1 MKFGVSRRNLLQG
14 AAGGLAAQLVDSL
27 SGPQIAEA
35 AEPRFV
41 AVEWG
46 GPYIKAAK
54 EIAAKWDKAK
64 INWVLYT
71 GGAASILPKI
81 KAQWPHPQYDLLAS
95 WDPVFDT
102 MIREDWLETI
112 TAQDIPNLKNVPEDL
127 IIKDKAGNWKS
138 VPRSISG
145 AFFGYRKDTCPVKIK
160 TIDDLLD
167 PRLKGQL
174 CWPAPLENENLQMI
188 ALALHGG
195 GNEHNMEPAWDFMK
209 KLAKSGNIGLVA
221 HAEQEFINAM
231 TTGQVSAG
239 FWNAG
244 PWGTVAKHF
253 PCEFLTKVPDQ
264 PGMKF
269 YLFTEGWC
277 VLKGSKHRKLVMDFI
292 NFGMSPAMDQL
303 LNDAI
308 TEAPTNSKS
317 KPLDDLSYM
326 VFSEKGIKDYTYRPD
341 YNYISKQVDSWQK
354 RFETEIVP
362 LLGV

>member
-1 MKFGVSRRNLLQG
+1 MANSITRRHFLQG
-14 AAGGLAAQLVDSL
+14 LAGAAAAGLVSTVP
-27 SGPQIAEA
+27 GIREA
-35 AEPRFV
+35 HAGEPGFV

-54 EIAAKWDKAK
+54 EIAAKWNKAN
-64 INWVLYT
+64 IDWVLYT

-81 KAQWPHPQYDLLAS
+81 KAQWPHPKYDLLAS

-112 TAQDIPNLKNVPEDL
+112 TEAEVPNLHNVPEDL
-127 IIKDKAGNWKS
+127 ILKDKHGNWKT

-145 AFFGYRKDTCPVKIK
+145 AFFGYRKDICPVKITK
-160 TIDDLLD
+160 IEDLLD

-174 CWPAPLENENLQMI
+174 IWPAPLENENLQMV

-209 KLAKSGNIGLVA
+209 KLAKSGNIGMVA
-221 HAEQEFINAM
+221 QAEQDFINAM

-244 PWGTVAKHF
+244 PWGTVGQHF
-253 PCEFLTKVPDQ
+253 PCEFLTKVPNQ

-269 YLFTEGWC
+269 FIYTEGWC
-277 VLKGSKHRKLVMDFI
+277 VMKHSQNKKSVLDFI
-292 NFGMSPAMDQL
+292 NYGISAPMDQL
-303 LNDAI
+303 LNVAVN
-308 TEAPTNSKS
+308 EAPTNSKS
-317 KPLDDLSYM
+317 KPKKGLEYM
-326 VFSEKGIKDYTYRPD
+326 VFSEKGLKEYTYRPD
-341 YNYISKQVDSWQK
+341 YNYISKQIDSWQK

-362 LLGV
+362 LLGA

>member
-1 MKFGVSRRNLLQG
+1 MSVKMKRRHFLQG
-14 AAGGLAAQLVDSL
+14 AAGAAAVGLTATLPGIRTAQA
-27 SGPQIAEA
+27 AEA
-35 AEPRFV
+35 NFT

-54 EIAAKWDKAK
+54 KIAAKWGKAD
-64 INWVLYT
+64 IDWVLYT

-112 TAQDIPNLKNVPEDL
+112 TAADVPNLKHVPEDL

-160 TIDDLLD
+160 TIDDLLN
-167 PRLKGQL
+167 PKLKGQL

-195 GNEHNMEPAWDFMK
+195 GSEHDMEPAWDFMK

-244 PWGTVAKHF
+244 PWGNVAKHF

-277 VLKGSKHRKLVMDFI
+277 VMKGTKEKKAVMDFI
-292 NFGMSPAMDQL
+292 NFAMTPPMNEL
-303 LNDAI
+303 LNNTI
-308 TEAPTNSKS
+308 VEAPTNANAKPPKS
-317 KPLDDLSYM
+317 LAYM
-326 VFSEKGIKDYTYRPD
+326 VFTESELKKFTYRPD
-341 YNYISKQVDSWQK
+341 YGYISKQVDGWQK

-362 LLGV
+362 LLGA

>member
-1 MKFGVSRRNLLQG
+1 MSKDITRRRFLIG
-14 AAGGLAAQLVDSL
+14 AGGLAAAGLVTEFA
-27 SGPQIAEA
+27 PMRTAHA
-35 AEPRFV
+35 AAARFT

-46 GPYIKAAK
+46 GPYINAMKK
-54 EIAAKWDKAK
+54 VAAKWGRAD
-64 INWVLYT
+64 IDWVLYT

-81 KAQWPHPQYDLLAS
+81 KAQWPHPQYDMLAS
-95 WDPVFDT
+95 WDPVFDS

-112 TAQDIPNLKNVPEDL
+112 TLDDIPNLKHVPEDL
-127 IIKDKAGNWKS
+127 IIKDSAGHWKS

-145 AFFGYRKDTCPVKIK
+145 AFFGYRKDTSPVKIR

-167 PRLKGQL
+167 PRLKGRI

-195 GNEHNMEPAWDFMK
+195 GSERNMEPAWDFMK

-231 TTGQVSAG
+231 TTGQTSVA

-244 PWGTVAKHF
+244 PWGNVAKHF
-253 PCEFLTKVPDQ
+253 PCEFLTKVPDR
-264 PGMKF
+264 PGIKF

-277 VLKGSKHRKLVMDFI
+277 VMKGTKHRKAVMDFI
-292 NFGMSPAMDQL
+292 NFGMSAPMDQL
-303 LNDAI
+303 LNDSI
-308 TEAPTNSKS
+308 VEAPTNADS
-317 KPLDDLSYM
+317 KPLHGLGYM
-326 VFSEKGIKDYTYRPD
+326 VFSEEGLKRYTYRPD
-341 YNYISKQVDSWQK
+341 YNYISKQVDGWQK

-362 LLGV
+362 LLGA